1 MKSIYLLIPFLLA
14 TLLGNSQN
22 NTLSLEAC
30 YEGLKTNYPLVKQ
43 GAILE
48 QQNNAELSV
57 ISSKTLPQFNFNAQA
72 THQSEVTEVPIPNVD
87 INSLNNDQYRATLT
101 ANQLLYN
108 GGRIK
113 ASQDLQNSSTQRK
126 QQEVEVNL
134 HQLKQRVNQ
143 LYFSILLIEDQILLL
158 NARKEQ
164 LYSKLN
170 EVKSGV
176 KNGVL
181 LPTSDKVI
189 EAELLK
195 ILQQYQEA
203 NNNKSKLITSLSTLI
218 GVPLNTET
226 SFQKPLL
233 SILETNDLN
242 RPELS
247 LFNLQKQEIEQQQNV
262 LSKAIA
268 PELNGFAT
276 GGLGNP
282 GLNFLENDFSAY
294 YIVGLKLNWNV
305 FDWNGNKNQRQ
316 ALNFS
321 KELIKNQEEI
331 FRLNTNTA
339 LNEQQKEMQT
349 LESTIAIDQQLMSLQ
364 QEVVHTFDAQLKNG
378 VITTSQYIIEL
389 TKLYEAENLFNQH
402 KTQLELAKA
411 NYNTLKGDL
420 N

>member
-1 MKSIYLLIPFLLA
+1 MRFLLIVFFFS
-14 TLLGNSQN
+14 TIVGHTQNSI
-22 NTLSLEAC
+22 SLDAC
-30 YEGLKTNYPLVKQ
+30 YEGLKANYPLAKQ

-48 QQNNAELSV
+48 QQNTAELSA
-57 ISSKTLPQFNFNAQA
+57 ITSKTLPQFNLDAQA
-72 THQSEVTEVPIPNVD
+72 TYQSEVTEVPIPNGD
-87 INSLNNDQYRATLT
+87 INSLNNDQYRTTLT

-113 ASQDLQNSSTQRK
+113 ASQQLQNSSTQRK

-134 HQLKQRVNQ
+134 YQLKQRVNQ
-143 LYFSILLIEDQILLL
+143 LYFSILLIDDQLLLL
-158 NARKEQ
+158 NAEKEQ
-164 LYSKLN
+164 LNSTLN

-195 ILQQYQEA
+195 ITQQYKEA
-203 NNNKSKLITSLSTLI
+203 TNTKSKLITSLSTLI
-218 GVPLNTET
+218 GVTLNTET
-226 SFQKPLL
+226 SFQKPFL
-233 SILETNDLN
+233 SIVETKDLN

-247 LFNLQKQEIEQQQNV
+247 LFNLKKQEIEQQQNL

-268 PELNGFAT
+268 PAVNAFAT

-305 FDWNGNKNQRQ
+305 FDWNGNKKQRQ

-321 KELIKNQEEI
+321 KELISNQEDV
-331 FRLNTNTA
+331 FRLNTNTS
-339 LNEQQKEMQT
+339 LHEQQKEIET
-349 LESTIAIDQQLMSLQ
+349 LESNMAIDQQLISLQ
-364 QEVVHTFDAQLKNG
+364 QEVVRTFDAQLKNG

-389 TKLYEAENLFNQH
+389 TKLFEAENQFNQH

>member
-1 MKSIYLLIPFLLA
+1 MRFLVLIFLFTSIFGYA
-14 TLLGNSQN
+14 QNSI
-22 NTLSLEAC
+22 SLEAC

-48 QQNNAELSV
+48 QQNTAELSV
-57 ISSKTLPQFNFNAQA
+57 IASKTLPQFNLDAQA
-72 THQSEVTEVPIPNVD
+72 TYQSEVTEVPIPNVD

-113 ASQDLQNSSTQRK
+113 ASQELQNSSTQRK
-126 QQEVEVNL
+126 QQEVEVSL
-134 HQLKQRVNQ
+134 YQLKQRVNQ

-195 ILQQYQEA
+195 IAQQYQEA
-203 NNNKSKLITSLSTLI
+203 INTKSKLIATLSTLI

-226 SFQKPLL
+226 RFQKPLL

-247 LFNLQKQEIEQQQNV
+247 LFNLQKQEIEQQQNL
-262 LSKAIA
+262 LSKATA
-268 PELNGFAT
+268 PAVNAFAT

-282 GLNFLENDFSAY
+282 GLNFLENDFSTY

-305 FDWNGNKNQRQ
+305 FDWNGNKKQRQ
-316 ALNFS
+316 VLNFS
-321 KELIKNQEEI
+321 KELINNQEEV

-339 LNEQQKEMQT
+339 LNEQQKEMET
-349 LESTIAIDQQLMSLQ
+349 LQSTIEIDQQLISLQ
-364 QEVVHTFDAQLKNG
+364 QDVVHTFDAQLKNG

-389 TKLYEAENLFNQH
+389 TKLFEAENLFNQH

>member
-1 MKSIYLLIPFLLA
+1 MRFLFIVFLFSTIVVHTQNSI
-14 TLLGNSQN
+14 
-22 NTLSLEAC
+22 SLDAC
-30 YEGLKTNYPLVKQ
+30 YEGLKANYPLAKQ
-43 GAILE
+43 GAILA
-48 QQNNAELSV
+48 QQNTAELSA
-57 ISSKTLPQFNFNAQA
+57 ITTKTLPQFNLDAQA
-72 THQSEVTEVPIPNVD
+72 TYQSEVTEVPIPNVD

-101 ANQLLYN
+101 ANQLLFN

-113 ASQDLQNSSTQRK
+113 ASQELQNSSTQRK

-134 HQLKQRVNQ
+134 YQLKQRVNQ
-143 LYFSILLIEDQILLL
+143 LYFSILLIDDQMLLL
-158 NARKEQ
+158 NTRKEQ
-164 LYSKLN
+164 LNSTLN

-195 ILQQYQEA
+195 ISQQNQEA
-203 NNNKSKLITSLSTLI
+203 ANNKSKVIASLSTLI
-218 GVPLNTET
+218 GIPISVATQ
-226 SFQKPLL
+226 FQKPML
-233 SILETNDLN
+233 SVVGANDLN

-247 LFNLQKQEIEQQQNV
+247 LFNLQKKEIEQQQNL

-268 PELNGFAT
+268 PAVNAFAT

-305 FDWNGNKNQRQ
+305 FDWNGNKKQRQ

-321 KELIKNQEEI
+321 KELINNQEEV

-339 LNEQQKEMQT
+339 LNEQQKEIET
-349 LESTIAIDQQLMSLQ
+349 LESTIAIDQQLISLQ
-364 QEVVHTFDAQLKNG
+364 QEVVRTFDAQLKNG